1 MKLSKILQYSDDNLA
16 KHIDDEVLAKIGS
29 DVVKGYE
36 DDLESRREWEER
48 NAEALKLAMQVVERK
63 SFPWPGAANIKYPLV
78 LTSCIQFNARAYPA
92 LVPSTRVVDMK
103 LRPDAPMEM
112 SQMAAAVSEVLNW
125 EILTS
130 GEWEDGQD
138 LLLMMLPLIGTVF
151 KKTYFD
157 PEKGQNCSIPLHPSN
172 FVVDYWAR
180 SLDGCERKTHVQ
192 YKLPN
197 EVEEKKRLDYYL
209 DVDISPSHVH
219 ASEVEQV
226 GDDARGFQ
234 RPAEASTHRILEQ
247 CCWLDL
253 DEDGYKEPYVA
264 TVDYGSRKVLR
275 LADNF
280 KELTL
285 IYMGSRI
292 RVAPEEYVDEYD
304 GFKVGR
310 ITENNYYTKY
320 GFIRSADGG
329 FYDVGLGTLLGPVN
343 RSVDSILNQLVDAGT
358 LSNAQGGLL
367 SRNIRTRSGQV
378 NVAPGRWIRT
388 DASGEELR
396 NGVFPWPVKEPS
408 MVLFQLLGLLMDAG
422 QKIGSV
428 SDTMMGQNPG
438 QNQAATTT
446 MTVLEQGL
454 QVFSAIYKRV
464 FRSMTDEFRKWYELN
479 RTYAENPEL
488 YQLPKE
494 MIVPTADPSSVAQSQ
509 KMLKAE
515 ALKAA
520 VMQAPHLYGF
530 EGQILAEKR
539 YLEALGETNADELLA
554 NAQPPQDPEAAA
566 AQAEAEQKQ
575 AEFQHRVQMDTMK
588 ESREQERT
596 KSTIMKDMATVKTK
610 IANSE
615 LAQEKQAW
623 QQVYDQMQVEL
634 DLMRVTNERIAG
646 MARAS
651 NNSSDS
657 KAA

>member
-16 KHIDDEVLAKIGS
+16 KHLDGVLLSSIGNE
-29 DVVKGYE
+29 VVKGYE
-36 DDLESRREWEER
+36 NDLESRREWEEK
-48 NAEALKLAMQVVERK
+48 NAEALKLAMQVVEK
-63 SFPWPGAANIKYPLV
+63 KTFPWPGAANIKYPLV
-78 LTSCIQFNARAYPA
+78 LTSCVQFNARAYPA
-92 LVPSTRVVDMK
+92 LVPSTRVVDMRV
-103 LRPDAPMEM
+103 RPDAPTEVTQIA
-112 SQMAAAVSEVLNW
+112 SHVSNILNW

-151 KKTYFD
+151 KKTYYD
-157 PEKGQNCSIPLHPSN
+157 PEKGRNCSVPLHPSN

-192 YKLPN
+192 YKSAN
-197 EVEEKKRLDYYL
+197 EIEEKKRLDWYL
-209 DVDISPSHVH
+209 DIDISPAHVNG
-219 ASEVEQV
+219 SDIEKV

-234 RPAEASTHRILEQ
+234 RPAEAGTHRILEQ
-247 CCWLDL
+247 CCWIDL
-253 DEDGYKEPYVA
+253 DEDGYKEPYVV
-264 TVDYGSRKVLR
+264 TVDHSSGRVLR
-275 LADNF
+275 LTDNF
-280 KELTL
+280 KQLTM

-292 RVAPEEYVDEYD
+292 TVAPEEYVDEYD
-304 GFKVGR
+304 SFKVGK
-310 ITENNYYTKY
+310 ITENQYYTKY

-329 FYDVGLGTLLGPVN
+329 FYDVGLGTLLGPIN

-367 SRNIRTRSGQV
+367 SRNIRTRSGAI
-378 NVAPGRWIRT
+378 NVAPGRWVRT
-388 DASGEELR
+388 EASGEELR

-408 MVLFQLLGLLMDAG
+408 LVLFQLLGLLMEAG

-464 FRSMTDEFRKWYELN
+464 YRAMTDEFRKWYELN
-479 RTYAENPEL
+479 RTYSEDPEA
-488 YQLPKE
+488 YQLPSE
-494 MIVPTADPSSVAQSQ
+494 LLIPTADPSSVAQSQ

-530 EGQILAEKR
+530 EGQVLAEKR
-539 YLEALGETNADELLA
+539 YLEALGESNVEELLA
-554 NAQPPQDPEAAA
+554 QAQPPQDPEAAA
-566 AQAEAEQKQ
+566 AQMEAEQKQ

-623 QQVYDQMQVEL
+623 QQVYDQMQIEL
-634 DLMRVTNERIAG
+634 DLMRLSNERIARV
-646 MARAS
+646 ADAS
-651 NNSSDS
+651 NNRANSQ
-657 KAA
+657 AA